1 MIKRHFFSFAH
12 FFSIALFAAPL
23 LAYAQSPN
31 AEPIKTILTNFGTF
45 LAVLVEILIAL
56 AFAVFGWGIM
66 KLITAGGDTKKIH
79 DAKGILTYGIIG
91 LFVLSSLYGILVF
104 IKTYLGVPD
113 NTPITVPK
121 FQ

>member
-1 MIKRHFFSFAH
+1 MMNRRFSFLAH
-12 FFSIALFAAPL
+12 LFLTAVLTTPL
-23 LAYAQSPN
+23 FAYAQSPD
-31 AEPIKTILTNFGTF
+31 AGTVKTVLTNFRT
-45 LAVLVEILIAL
+45 LLNVVIEILITL
-56 AFAVFGWGIM
+56 AFVVFGWGII
-66 KLITAGGDTKKIH
+66 KLITAGGDTKKIA

-91 LFVLSSLYGILVF
+91 LFVLSSIYGILVF